1 VHQTVLHLLAQ
12 RSSAATTASE
22 GERRYESDGEITQ
35 IILKKR
41 LVVVGL
47 TRLVRHCATIQ

>member
-1 VHQTVLHLLAQ
+1 VATSLIISTE